1 MALCP
6 HFIGSALEQL
16 NLRLD
21 ERTSGR
27 HASLVGAGL
36 PANTVVPATVNG

>member
-21 ERTSGR
+21 
-27 HASLVGAGL
+27 L
-36 PANTVVPATVNG
+36 PASGLLQGAALNPKT